1 MLKFACIKLCYIFL
15 NPNYFMKNNPKMIV
29 SINLFLH
36 CCYIVF
42 GSFLNLFSVRVK
54 FDKVEVKKMFTIKK
68 QFKKNLI
75 LLYYAKFVVKRKKE
89 TKRLK
94 KDPKTIKKGTN

>member
-1 MLKFACIKLCYIFL
+1 
-15 NPNYFMKNNPKMIV
+15 
-29 SINLFLH
+29 
-36 CCYIVF
+36 
-42 GSFLNLFSVRVK
+42 
-54 FDKVEVKKMFTIKK
+54 VEVKKMFTIKK